1 MEGSVSKEDREWN
14 VSMNLFKLERQR
26 DRLRLALSEL
36 TKDYESLA
44 VRMRQERAGVIV
56 SWATLLALVAVSQY
70 VIEIFLTRGYG
81 TLSIVPAV
89 ILQGMCIFA
98 YASLLVYCA
107 HQTFSFL
114 FRCSAKESD
123 YVERERIQTYPKEKL
138 RRKSRIC

>member
-1 MEGSVSKEDREWN
+1 M
-14 VSMNLFKLERQR
+14 
-26 DRLRLALSEL
+26 
-36 TKDYESLA
+36 
-44 VRMRQERAGVIV
+44 
-56 SWATLLALVAVSQY
+56 
-70 VIEIFLTRGYG
+70 TRGYG

-123 YVERERIQTYPKEKL
+123 CVERDRIQTYPKEEECLFSCMQRL
-138 RRKSRIC
+138 RDKMKMLDRAENTLNRQGEITQEEQDLLDDPNPARLPTNKYTNSSVWFFSWLFGKK